1 MAIQFM
7 TRLNVADNTGARE
20 VGVIKIMGNSWQK
33 TCNIGDVVKVS
44 VKKCSPI
51 GQVKEHQMFFAVIV
65 RTKKGIKRANG
76 TKLAFDDNACVL
88 IKAKDDP
95 TPRGTRIF
103 GPVARE
109 LRDKGYTKIVS
120 LAPEVL

>member
-33 TCNIGDVVKVS
+33 NCNIGDVVKVS

-65 RTKKGIKRANG
+65 RTKKGIKRDNG
-76 TKLAFDDNACVL
+76 TKITFDDNACVL
-88 IKAKDDP
+88 IKDDL

-109 LRDKGYTKIVS
+109 LRDKGFGRIVS

>member
-1 MAIQFM
+1 MIQFM

-20 VGVIKIMGNSWQK
+20 VGVIKILGNSWQK
-33 TCNIGDVVKVS
+33 TCNIGDIVKVS
-44 VKKCSPI
+44 VKKSSPT
-51 GQVKEHQMFFAVIV
+51 GAVKDGQMFLAVIV
-65 RTKKGIKRANG
+65 RTRKGIKRANG
-76 TKLAFDDNACVL
+76 TKICFDDNACVL
-88 IKAKDDP
+88 IKEDK

-109 LRDKGYTKIVS
+109 LRDMGFAKIVS